1 MLSSISKPSFLLP
14 PDQFRLIASYFNP
27 VEILKL
33 SRASVN
39 VRALLTVAKEGQI
52 MLVMSIM
59 DHLDLHVE
67 KQFVPQIDLK
77 EMLILFITSISI

>member
-1 MLSSISKPSFLLP
+1 MLP

>member
-1 MLSSISKPSFLLP
+1 MSSLAFKQPFLLP
-14 PDQFRLIASYFNP
+14 PDQFRLVASYFGL

-33 SRASVN
+33 SRASTH
-39 VRALLTVAKEGQI
+39 VRAQLTVAKEGQI

-67 KQFVPQIDLK
+67 K
-77 EMLILFITSISI
+77 